1 MKTTHSPSKTS
12 LFPDWRPHDEVKW
25 SKQAPSPGDF
35 YPWAS
40 DYYRENQFT
49 AMMADIK
56 RKPHKT
62 NYLFKSGWLKWK
74 LKCLT
79 IYGSSEFSNI
89 CRLICFKRIFCC
101 FFLYIYNCF
110 RFFLIVTQ
118 HISFIA
124 VTRKRSK
131 CNELECEELPI
142 RRDTVELNTLKD
154 REDESLK
161 TEDESL
167 RRSLLSNS
175 NE

>member
-1 MKTTHSPSKTS
+1 MIIKHFFFFTNPSYMKTTHSPSKTS

-49 AMMADIK
+49 AMMTDIK

-74 LKCLT
+74 LNCLT

-110 RFFLIVTQ
+110 RFF
-118 HISFIA
+118 FN
-124 VTRKRSK
+124 
-131 CNELECEELPI
+131 CNTTYFFHCSY
-142 RRDTVELNTLKD
+142 K
-154 REDESLK
+154 K
-161 TEDESL
+161 TIKM
-167 RRSLLSNS
+167 
-175 NE
+175 